1 VQSDLLHCRIHG
13 LLRTGAVQ
21 ETERP
26 LWYDVYAAFPP
37 KIEPK
42 YDRYV
47 TDKTPVNI
55 LYHEDTIRA

>member
-1 VQSDLLHCRIHG
+1 VDDLLCYRIHG
-13 LLRTGAVQ
+13 LLRTGAVH
-21 ETERP
+21 ESERP
-26 LWYDVYAAFPP
+26 VWYDIYAAFPP

-47 TDKTPVNI
+47 TDRAPVNI